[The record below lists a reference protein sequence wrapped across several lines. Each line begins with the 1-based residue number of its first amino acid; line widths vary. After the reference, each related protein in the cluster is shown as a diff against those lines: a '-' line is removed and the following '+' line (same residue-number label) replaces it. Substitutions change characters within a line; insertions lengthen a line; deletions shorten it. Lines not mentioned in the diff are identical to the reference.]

1 MSLPEI
7 AEELRFE
14 TLEVHASP
22 DGHRYR
28 CITPMSRCALR
39 DDERRELVSE
49 LASTDAGMDR
59 GIGCLVGMAVGDA
72 VGAPLEFLD
81 ATDEG
86 RSATGSSYSLAT
98 HSYTN
103 SFNKFGLQEGQWT
116 DDTSMGLCLAD
127 SLLCQERTRLRR
139 RAGGGGASAGAA
151 GAAGASAGA
160 DSDDSAGGTGGV
172 APPDAFDGSDAR
184 VRFWSWWFG
193 GYNNAFRRVAVEAP
207 ALPKKGLFGGL
218 LSLSKGSS
226 GGGGGGGG
234 GGAPNPPT
242 SVGLGGN
249 ISRSLYSMAAG
260 ERPAP
265 RYESGGQDAGNGSL
279 MRLAAVPV
287 CFGAAGDLQG
297 ACDAAEASS
306 YTTHPGP
313 IAAEACRFLA
323 FLLVRALERGEGEE
337 GGAAGAAGAG
347 GVAGDGVAAAAAQFL
362 EAVADEYVERVLPSR
377 PPEVGDA
384 AALLRRLLL
393 GREPNG
399 GLERNWNWRTRGGG
413 LDLCGTLARRGSQ
426 YNGYPNSAGYFG
438 SYSLDG
444 LAVALHA
451 VHATDSFDTAIEK
464 CVNFLGD
471 ADSTAAIAGQI
482 AGAFY
487 GWGAIGE
494 RFKRALQRWDG
505 EEIALRGALLVQQG
519 RCWAGE
525 KKGAS

>member
-39 DDERRELVSE
+39 DDERRALVSA

-59 GIGCLVGMAVGDA
+59 GCGCLVGMAVGDA

-81 ATDEG
+81 AADEG

-103 SFNKFGLQEGQWT
+103 SFNKFGLEEGQWT

-127 SLLCQERTRLRR
+127 SLLYQECTRLRH
-139 RAGGGGASAGAA
+139 RAGAGGASGADSDAGAA
-151 GAAGASAGA
+151 GAA
-160 DSDDSAGGTGGV
+160 GTGGV

-193 GYNNAFRRVAVEAP
+193 GYNNAFRRVVVEAP
-207 ALPKKGLFGGL
+207 APTKKGLFGGF
-218 LSLSKGSS
+218 SLSKGSS

-234 GGAPNPPT
+234 AAKAAHPPT

-260 ERPAP
+260 EPPAP

-287 CFGAAGDLQG
+287 CFGAAGDLPG

-323 FLLVRALERGEGEE
+323 FLLVRALERGGEE
-337 GGAAGAAGAG
+337 DGAG
-347 GVAGDGVAAAAAQFL
+347 AAAQFL
-362 EAVADEYVERVLPSR
+362 EAVADEYMERVLPSR

-384 AALLRRLLL
+384 TALLRRLLL
-393 GREPNG
+393 GREPDG

-487 GWGAIGE
+487 GWGEIGE
-494 RFKRALQRWDG
+494 RFKRALQKWDG

-519 RCWAGE
+519 RRWAGE